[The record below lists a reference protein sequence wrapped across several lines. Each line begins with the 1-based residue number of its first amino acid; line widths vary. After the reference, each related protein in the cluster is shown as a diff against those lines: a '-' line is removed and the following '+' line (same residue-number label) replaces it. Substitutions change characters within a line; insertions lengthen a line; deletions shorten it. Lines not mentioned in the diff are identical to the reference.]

1 MTIIIMIISTLHR
14 KKAKKAL
21 WFAETY
27 GLLPKSLVLS
37 EENGQLHTINIITP
51 PKVTIINLFYHSV
64 LQMYVANIISQF
76 ICLYC

>member
-1 MTIIIMIISTLHR
+1 MTIIITYTLHR

-37 EENGQLHTINIITP
+37 EENVQLHTVNINNSSEGNHIS
-51 PKVTIINLFYHSV
+51 LFTKLFRLH
-64 LQMYVANIISQF
+64 N
-76 ICLYC
+76 